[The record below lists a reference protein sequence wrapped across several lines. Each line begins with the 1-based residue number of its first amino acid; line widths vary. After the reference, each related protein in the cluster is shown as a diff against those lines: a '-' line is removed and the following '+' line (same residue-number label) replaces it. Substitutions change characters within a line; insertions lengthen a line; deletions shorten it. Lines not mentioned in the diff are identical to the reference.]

1 MICWC
6 VCANMR
12 KYWWVRRWDECRCEG
27 GVGAGAG
34 RSGCRCEGVTLADYV
49 GSLSDCAGVGGAVR
63 PCHSDLAAPVL
74 SASTCVVPSSV
85 PSFPFRISLSATS
98 TGLQQDQ
105 GYTARTRLAQST
117 HTHTHT
123 HTPHMYI
130 PHT

>member
-1 MICWC
+1 MRWCEGWGEGWMSGVGLAC

-74 SASTCVVPSSV
+74 SCLHLCCALFCTILP
-85 PSFPFRISLSATS
+85 LS
-98 TGLQQDQ
+98 
-105 GYTARTRLAQST
+105 Y
-117 HTHTHT
+117 
-123 HTPHMYI
+123 
-130 PHT
+130 